1 MYNIP
6 VRNLNAKNK
15 INNIEGCMIT
25 MFAVSSLVGCLLKPI
40 SVPPR
45 LLQWEPIVRM
55 EACRHGVNPK
65 QNNYFLV

>member
-40 SVPPR
+40 AVPPR
-45 LLQWEPIVRM
+45 LLQWKLVVM
-55 EACRHGVNPK
+55 E
-65 QNNYFLV
+65 